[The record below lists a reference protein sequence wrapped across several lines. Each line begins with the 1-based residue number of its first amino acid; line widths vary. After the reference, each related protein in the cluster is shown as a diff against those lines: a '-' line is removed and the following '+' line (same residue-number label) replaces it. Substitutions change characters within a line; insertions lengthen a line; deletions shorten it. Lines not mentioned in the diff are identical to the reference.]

1 MVGGDHLETRHSPHP
16 ATRPG
21 RCRWRA
27 AQERRR
33 RARLSARGRATLVAL
48 GGVPLLGMAAATL
61 VPVRSEVASV
71 DVAEGRA
78 TPPQPPP
85 VVPGEL
91 LERPPVSRAALD
103 LQAVVAPGVEA
114 GPVGDSG
121 VSGQIFERVPVDVPG
136 ISGPLRLEY
145 TLDAELTRQ
154 VFRVLS
160 QGRVKLGHVIVL
172 EPAGGRVLAYASTDP
187 EAFPATRPYPA
198 ASLVKVITAAA
209 ALDSRPE
216 TAKLPCRFSGSPYR
230 LTPARVDPPSRGRTV
245 SLRRAL
251 ATSNNQ
257 CFAQLAVHA
266 VGAGPLVDAITRFG
280 WLSPPAP
287 AHAAGSVE
295 IDDDRYAVGK
305 LGCGLA
311 GCRITPLHAAQLAM
325 TLAHGELVTPR
336 WVNRVIDAEGR
347 ELLLPALTAP
357 RRVISHQLAGQL
369 REMLV
374 DTTTRGTARSAFRR
388 RNGRPLLG
396 TVSVAGKTGSLSGK
410 DPTGRYEWFIG
421 VAPAD
426 EPRIA
431 VAVLRPGASPARIR
445 PAVTSGSSAWRRPTS
460 LASPWPSCW
469 CRASCGGATPP
480 RSPPRSCGAPSA
492 AVAAVG
498 PRTPSAGGARPP
510 PPRPWL
516 GGRGGR

>member
-1 MVGGDHLETRHSPHP
+1 MVGGDHLETWHSPHP

-431 VAVLRPGASPARIR
+431 VAVLLVQGELWWRNAAQVAAEVLRR
-445 PAVTSGSSAWRRPTS
+445 TFCSGGSCRAENAERWRRLPTATAS
-460 LASPWPSCW
+460 LARGKG
-469 CRASCGGATPP
+469 RA
-480 RSPPRSCGAPSA
+480 
-492 AVAAVG
+492 
-498 PRTPSAGGARPP
+498 
-510 PPRPWL
+510 L
-516 GGRGGR
+516 N